1 MPNGIRH
8 EFIIAI
14 SPPFTSLHPEGDSA
28 VPMCFVSDAPAR
40 VDLLIAISSA
50 EALLPD
56 SIAARA
62 KLRSQSVSLI
72 ESLEGTSGLALRQQ
86 VRGVFYQLDS
96 GAGSN
101 ERPTGEVHGS

>member
-1 MPNGIRH
+1 MPLVCRLKDQILRAQLQITN
-8 EFIIAI
+8 AV
-14 SPPFTSLHPEGDSA
+14 SAPFTSFHPEGDSA

-62 KLRSQSVSLI
+62 KLRITVSLI
-72 ESLEGTSGLALRQQ
+72 NRIAGRNERFGSAS
-86 VRGVFYQLDS
+86 
-96 GAGSN
+96 AGS
-101 ERPTGEVHGS
+101 RRILSA

>member
-1 MPNGIRH
+1 MPNRIRH

-62 KLRSQSVSLI
+62 KLRVRIDLMTSNSCKDRAVWLCVSRFEAYFI
-72 ESLEGTSGLALRQQ
+72 SLTQAPFPPS
-86 VRGVFYQLDS
+86 D
-96 GAGSN
+96 
-101 ERPTGEVHGS
+101 RPAKCMV